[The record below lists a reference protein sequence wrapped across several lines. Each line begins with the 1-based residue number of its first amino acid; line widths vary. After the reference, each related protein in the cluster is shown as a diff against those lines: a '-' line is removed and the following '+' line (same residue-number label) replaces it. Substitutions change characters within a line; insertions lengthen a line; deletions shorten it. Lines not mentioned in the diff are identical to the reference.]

1 MLLSVGLQLL
11 GVLRALAEIAGWFL
25 LAQGALYVLVGG
37 SRDNNFVYQ
46 LFCIVTR
53 PAISATRVVMP
64 RTVIDRYIPFVAFL
78 LLFCLWI
85 LLAYVRLIVCKS
97 NGLVCD

>member
-1 MLLSVGLQLL
+1 MLLSAGLQLL
-11 GVLRALAEIAGWFL
+11 GVLRALAEIAGLFL
-25 LAQGALYVLVGG
+25 LAQGTLYLLAGET
-37 SRDNNFVYQ
+37 RDRNFVYQ

-53 PAISATRVVMP
+53 PTISVTRLMMP
-64 RTVIDRYIPFVAFL
+64 KVIVSRYIPVVAFL

-97 NGLVCD
+97 NGLTCN